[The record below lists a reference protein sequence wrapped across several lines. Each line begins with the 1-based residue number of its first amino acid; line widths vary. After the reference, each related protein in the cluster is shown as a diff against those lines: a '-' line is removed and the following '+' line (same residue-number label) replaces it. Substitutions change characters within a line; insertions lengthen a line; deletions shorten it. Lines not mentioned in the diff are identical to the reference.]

1 MSGKAIATLFHSFDD
16 VDLAGQVPS
25 IAEPTMIVNGEYDN
39 SLRGGQKTAALIK
52 GARHEVIK
60 GAGHLCILENP
71 AAFDALVIEFL
82 TANGLYPE
90 Q

>member
-1 MSGKAIATLFHSFDD
+1 
-16 VDLAGQVPS
+16 
-25 IAEPTMIVNGEYDN
+25 
-39 SLRGGQKTAALIK
+39 LIK